1 MPERGKRRCRI
12 GVVISD
18 KSDKTRQVSIERTYR
33 HPLYGRV
40 LRSKTKVAVHDG
52 KNISRVGDRV
62 KIMES
67 RPLSRT
73 KRWVLVGLVNKISEI

>member
-73 KRWVLVGLVNKISEI
+73 KRWVLIGLVNKISEI